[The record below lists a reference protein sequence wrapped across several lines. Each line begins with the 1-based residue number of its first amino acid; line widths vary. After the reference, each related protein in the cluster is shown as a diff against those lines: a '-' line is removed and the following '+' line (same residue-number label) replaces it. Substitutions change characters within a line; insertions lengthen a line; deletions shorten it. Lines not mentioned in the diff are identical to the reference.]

1 MSVDTAED
9 KICQIEEN
17 QCFSERNEERRGS
30 EGNKGFEHMKNH
42 NQHNDIGSKIEKCP

>member
-9 KICQIEEN
+9 EICQIEEN

-30 EGNKGFEHMKNH
+30 EGNTGIKHMKKT
-42 NQHNDIGSKIEKCP
+42 QST

>member
-17 QCFSERNEERRGS
+17 QCFSERNEERGGS
-30 EGNKGFEHMKNH
+30 EGNTGIEHMKKH
-42 NQHNDIGSKIEKCP
+42 NQHNRYGD